1 MEGFHLEKGL
11 LYFQDRLYIPPHKD
25 IKLQIL
31 LKAHDIPIAAH
42 PSYIKTYNTL
52 RKSFWWKGMK
62 KEILPYV
69 TRCLSC
75 QRIKA
80 KRIKYPRKLQPNDIP
95 QMKWENIF
103 MDFVTG
109 LPKSKGY
116 DSIFVVIDML
126 TKMTHL
132 FLVRKDSSTKD
143 IAHVFMKGVFLYHG
157 LP

>member
-1 MEGFHLEKGL
+1 
-11 LYFQDRLYIPPHKD
+11 
-25 IKLQIL
+25 
-31 LKAHDIPIAAH
+31 
-42 PSYIKTYNTL
+42 
-52 RKSFWWKGMK
+52 MK
-62 KEILPYV
+62 KEILSYV

-80 KRIKYPRKLQPNDIP
+80 KRIKYPGKLQPNDIP
-95 QMKWENIF
+95 QMKWENIP
-103 MDFVTG
+103 MDFVIG

-132 FLVRKDSSTKD
+132 FPIQKDSSAKD

-157 LP
+157 LPQRIISDRDSKFT